1 MNNECQI
8 GMTILNSDLKFSTKK
23 LKIIGNYLL
32 VITDTNEVIVF
43 SRHDDTTNNISYF
56 RKRYIILNSIQVR
69 EEIIDM
75 FGLDTINIISPY
87 QNKCLVIVTKNLVIY
102 YYNILDGLCINKI
115 NLSVL
120 VDSPLI
126 NVSSLN
132 NRFLVFIFSKKI
144 FLFDT
149 FTNTVLKEEPLQ
161 VLKKEEVNIVL
172 EENLKE
178 FKEKERINREKNKKD
193 LSLLEF

>member
-1 MNNECQI
+1 
-8 GMTILNSDLKFSTKK
+8 MTILNSDLKFSTKK

-115 NLSVL
+115 NLSLQLEVKI
-120 VDSPLI
+120 V
-126 NVSSLN
+126 
-132 NRFLVFIFSKKI
+132 NR
-144 FLFDT
+144 
-149 FTNTVLKEEPLQ
+149 
-161 VLKKEEVNIVL
+161 
-172 EENLKE
+172 
-178 FKEKERINREKNKKD
+178 
-193 LSLLEF
+193 

>member
-178 FKEKERINREKNKKD
+178 FKEKERNRV
-193 LSLLEF
+193 SLNIFI